1 MDTLIVYDSVHGNT
15 AQVARAIGA
24 AIPGEVEVLHA
35 QDADPTAAKTFDLVI
50 IGAPTQ
56 GGRPTPPI
64 QGFVDGLAGPG
75 LDRIRFAA
83 FDTRIPARW
92 VRIFG
97 FAAPRIA
104 RALQKKGA
112 AVVGTAE
119 GFFVQG
125 TEGPLLAGELQ
136 RAAEWAKQVAEAAL

>member
-1 MDTLIVYDSVHGNT
+1 MDTLVVYDSVRGNT
-15 AQVARAIGA
+15 AQVAMAIGA

-35 QDADPTAAKTFDLVI
+35 RDVDLTAAKTFDLVI

-64 QGFVDGLAGPG
+64 QSFVGGLTGPG
-75 LDRIRFAA
+75 LERIRFAA

-97 FAAPRIA
+97 FAGPKIA
-104 RALQKKGA
+104 RALEKKGA
-112 AVVGTAE
+112 AVVGSVE
-119 GFFVQG
+119 GFFVRG
-125 TEGPLLAGELQ
+125 VEGPLLTGELE
-136 RAAEWAKQVAEAAL
+136 RATEWAKRVAEAAG